1 MRGVARKFLL
11 NHIQGVWPRAPR
23 GYIIGLAQPSLVPEK
38 GVHIVANKNTISPE
52 ARSLI
57 NTRISRRAVLA
68 GVGGV
73 GAASALAACGSGG
86 DSAAPTDVVR
96 WGNWPLY
103 LDYDEATKVYPTL
116 ENFMK
121 TTGITAEYF
130 EDYNDNDE
138 FFGKVQSQLKLGEDI
153 GYDLVTPTDWM
164 AARWIRL
171 GYTQKFDMAN
181 VPNAVNILDTLAS
194 PSFDPTR
201 EQSLTWQG
209 IMSGFGWNA
218 EKNPK
223 GIKTLDDLFSPEN
236 KGKIVVL
243 SEMRDTIGIILLAQG
258 IDITKVTEDQ
268 FMNGV
273 DFMAQKISDGWI
285 RGVKGNEYAE
295 DLTSG
300 DATAVIGWSG
310 DMFILAS
317 ENEGKFEFAIPE
329 SGGTI
334 SGDNLMIPSTASAEG
349 KKNAEKLINY
359 YYDPVVAAEVAAY
372 VNYVCPV
379 KGAQAEMEKIA
390 PELATS
396 EYIFPTEKTLANL
409 SVFRSLTPTE
419 ETNWTEAFEKARGN

>member
-1 MRGVARKFLL
+1 MSKES
-11 NHIQGVWPRAPR
+11 
-23 GYIIGLAQPSLVPEK
+23 SL
-38 GVHIVANKNTISPE
+38 SPE
-52 ARSLI
+52 AKSILGAMV
-57 NTRISRRAVLA
+57 SRRGVLA
-68 GVGGV
+68 GAGSL
-73 GAASALAACGSGG
+73 GAAGLLAACGGG
-86 DSAAPTDVVR
+86 SDSADSANSVR

-103 LDYDEATKVYPTL
+103 LDYDEETKKYPTL
-116 ENFMK
+116 EKFQEQ
-121 TTGITAEYF
+121 TGVTAQYF

-138 FFGKVQSQLKLGEDI
+138 FYGKVQAQLKLGEDI
-153 GYDLVTPTDWM
+153 GYDVVTPTDWM

-171 GYTQKFDMAN
+171 GYTQKFDAAN
-181 VPNAVNILDTLAS
+181 IPNKSNILDSLAS
-194 PSFDPTR
+194 PSFDPNR

-209 IMSGFGWNA
+209 IMAGFGWNT

-223 GIKTLDDLFSPEN
+223 GIRTLEELFAPQN

-258 IDITKVTEDQ
+258 VNLQTVTEDQ
-268 FMNGV
+268 YMNAV
-273 DFMAQKISDGWI
+273 DYMTKQISDGWI

-310 DMFILAS
+310 DMFILKA
-317 ENEGKFEFAIPE
+317 ENEGKFDFAIPE

-349 KKNAEKLINY
+349 KANAEKLINF
-359 YYDPVVAAEVAAY
+359 YYDPAIAAEVAAY

-390 PELATS
+390 PELAS
-396 EYIFPTEKTLANL
+396 SPFIFPDDAMSKRLN
-409 SVFRSLTPTE
+409 VFRSLTPAE
-419 ETNWTEAFEKARGN
+419 ETSWTEAFQKAAGN

>member
-1 MRGVARKFLL
+1 MAK
-11 NHIQGVWPRAPR
+11 
-23 GYIIGLAQPSLVPEK
+23 E
-38 GVHIVANKNTISPE
+38 
-52 ARSLI
+52 RSLSAEAQSI
-57 NTRISRRAVLA
+57 LKSGISRRAVLA
-68 GVGGV
+68 GAGGLGAVGL
-73 GAASALAACGSGG
+73 LAACGGGG
-86 DSAAPTDVVR
+86 DDAAAENSVR

-103 LDYDEATKVYPTL
+103 LDFDEDSKTYPTL
-116 ENFMK
+116 EKFK
-121 TTGITAEYF
+121 TQTGIDAQYF

-138 FFGKVQSQLKLGEDI
+138 FFGKVQAQLKLGEDI

-171 GYTQKFDMAN
+171 GYTQKYDLAN
-181 VPNAVNILDTLAS
+181 IPNHVNILDSLKS
-194 PSFDPTR
+194 PSYDPMR
-201 EQSLTWQG
+201 ESTLTWQG
-209 IMSGFGWNA
+209 IMAGFGWNT

-223 GIKTLDDLFSPEN
+223 GVRTIEDLFSPQN

-243 SEMRDTIGIILLAQG
+243 SEMRDTIGVILLSQG
-258 IDITKVTEDQ
+258 VDITKVTEDQ
-268 FMNGV
+268 YMNAV
-273 DFMAQKISDGWI
+273 DFMAKKIADGWI

-317 ENEGKFEFAIPE
+317 ENEGKFDFAIPE

-334 SGDNLMIPSTASAEG
+334 SGDNLVIPSTASPGG
-349 KKNAEKLINY
+349 KANAEKLINY

-396 EYIFPTEKTLANL
+396 EYIFPTEKTSSRLN
-409 SVFRSLTPTE
+409 VFRSLTPDE
-419 ETNWTEAFEKARGN
+419 ETKWAEAFQQAQGN

>member
-1 MRGVARKFLL
+1 MSKES
-11 NHIQGVWPRAPR
+11 
-23 GYIIGLAQPSLVPEK
+23 SL
-38 GVHIVANKNTISPE
+38 SPE
-52 ARSLI
+52 AKSILGAMV
-57 NTRISRRAVLA
+57 SRRGVLA
-68 GVGGV
+68 GAGGIGAVGL
-73 GAASALAACGSGG
+73 LAACGGG
-86 DSAAPTDVVR
+86 SDSADSANSVR

-103 LDYDEATKVYPTL
+103 LDYEEDTKKYPTL
-116 ENFMK
+116 EKFQAQ
-121 TTGITAEYF
+121 TGVIAEYF

-138 FFGKVQSQLKLGEDI
+138 FYGKVQAQLKLGEDI

-171 GYTQKFDMAN
+171 GYTQKFDAAN
-181 VPNAVNILDTLAS
+181 IPNKSNILDSLAS
-194 PSFDPTR
+194 PSFDATR

-209 IMSGFGWNA
+209 IMAGFGWNT

-223 GIKTLDDLFSPEN
+223 GIRTLEDLFAPQN

-258 IDITKVTEDQ
+258 VNLQTVTEDQ
-268 FMNGV
+268 YMNAV
-273 DFMAQKISDGWI
+273 DYMIKQTSDGWI

-310 DMFILAS
+310 DMFILKA
-317 ENEGKFEFAIPE
+317 ENEGKFDFAIPE

-334 SGDNLMIPSTASAEG
+334 SGDNLMIPSTASAEA
-349 KKNAEKLINY
+349 KANAEKLINF
-359 YYDPVVAAEVAAY
+359 YYDPAIAAEVAAY

-390 PELATS
+390 PELAS
-396 EYIFPTEKTLANL
+396 SPFIFPDDAMSKRLN
-409 SVFRSLTPTE
+409 VFRSLTPAE
-419 ETNWTEAFEKARGN
+419 ETSWTEAFQKAAGN

>member
-1 MRGVARKFLL
+1 MSKES
-11 NHIQGVWPRAPR
+11 
-23 GYIIGLAQPSLVPEK
+23 SL
-38 GVHIVANKNTISPE
+38 SPE
-52 ARSLI
+52 AKSVLGAMV
-57 NTRISRRAVLA
+57 SRRGVLA
-68 GVGGV
+68 GAGGL
-73 GAASALAACGSGG
+73 GAAGLLAACGGSDSG
-86 DSAAPTDVVR
+86 DSANSVR

-103 LDYDEATKVYPTL
+103 LDYDEETKKYPTL
-116 ENFMK
+116 EKFK
-121 TTGITAEYF
+121 EQTGITAEYF

-138 FFGKVQSQLKLGEDI
+138 FYGKVQAQLKLGEDI
-153 GYDLVTPTDWM
+153 GYDVVTPTDWM

-171 GYTQKFDMAN
+171 GYTQKFDAAN
-181 VPNAVNILDTLAS
+181 IPNKSNILDSLAS
-194 PSFDPTR
+194 PSFDPNR

-209 IMSGFGWNA
+209 IMAGFGWNT

-223 GIKTLDDLFSPEN
+223 GIRTLEELFAPQN

-258 IDITKVTEDQ
+258 VNLQTVTEDQ
-268 FMNGV
+268 YMNAV
-273 DFMAQKISDGWI
+273 DYMTKQISDGWI

-310 DMFILAS
+310 DMFILKA
-317 ENEGKFEFAIPE
+317 ENEGKFDFAIPE

-349 KKNAEKLINY
+349 KANAEKLINF
-359 YYDPVVAAEVAAY
+359 YYDPAIAAEVAAY

-390 PELATS
+390 PELAS
-396 EYIFPTEKTLANL
+396 SPFIFPDDKMSQRLN
-409 SVFRSLTPTE
+409 VFRSLTPAE
-419 ETNWTEAFEKARGN
+419 ETSWTEAFQKAAGN